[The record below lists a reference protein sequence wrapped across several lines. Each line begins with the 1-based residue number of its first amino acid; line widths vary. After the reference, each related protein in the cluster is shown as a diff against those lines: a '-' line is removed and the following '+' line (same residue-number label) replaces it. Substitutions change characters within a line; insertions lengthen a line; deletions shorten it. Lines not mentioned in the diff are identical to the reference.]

1 MTTPDKPTPEGSWNL
16 GAFRRF
22 QDQSPE
28 EAKAA
33 IRSGVIGAFTGAQDI
48 HRREVRQPIQQRPT
62 YDEIPTDIPL
72 WANLTATDDT
82 TFPLALL
89 ARQPDGNGVLS
100 EPPFYQPA
108 TGAIEIGMIRAI
120 RDREYRQVGLIIGP
134 AGWSF
139 VNSAFVAIYSL
150 DQNTGDLTLIWDSGD
165 IKTVLNAASTQ
176 YRFDIP
182 TINAHQGDIYGV
194 GFLANYIGL
203 SGYKLAT
210 VARWVIN
217 QPWGTQP
224 GHPYYWSRG
233 IDGGGNGPG
242 YGAPPPFISAANCG
256 TNHWWPWF
264 LLG

>member
-1 MTTPDKPTPEGSWNL
+1 MTTPNRPTPDASWDL

-28 EAKAA
+28 DAKAA
-33 IRSGVIGAFTGAQDI
+33 IRSGVIGAFTGAQNV

-108 TGAIEIGMIRAI
+108 TGSIEIGMIRAT
-120 RDREYRQVGLIIGP
+120 RDREYKQVGLIIGP
-134 AGWSF
+134 AGWSY
-139 VNSAFVAIYSL
+139 VNNAYVAIYSL
-150 DQNTGDLTLIWDSGD
+150 DQYTGDLTLVWHSGD
-165 IKTVLNAASTQ
+165 IRPVLTAASTQ

-182 TINAHQGDIYGV
+182 TLQARQGDIYGV
-194 GFLANYIGL
+194 GFHANYIGI
-203 SGYKLAT
+203 GYKLAT

-217 QPWGTQP
+217 QPGGTEP
-224 GHPYYWSRG
+224 RHPYYWSRG

-242 YGAPPPFISAANCG
+242 YPVPPPFISAAHCG
-256 TNHWWPWF
+256 TNYWWPWF